1 MSDLK
6 IEGSSLDTD
15 RDLFSDKVLFL
26 RGFIGKATKWLVCTM
41 NPWVESD
48 VNLMSDKKTIHTQRE
63 RRNAFKGNATYF
75 TNSFPI
81 ATAAQILTPLI
92 V

>member
-48 VNLMSDKKTIHTQRE
+48 VNLMSDKKPYTHRGRDAALLKETPPILQIH
-63 RRNAFKGNATYF
+63 
-75 TNSFPI
+75 FPL
-81 ATAAQILTPLI
+81 QLPPKY
-92 V
+92 